1 MVSCMQDLGGFGPR
15 DIFFLTY
22 CHAKHSFDK
31 LKHIEDNPH
40 LYYKRATKVL
50 K

>member
-1 MVSCMQDLGGFGPR
+1 MVACMQDLESLSAR

-22 CHAKHSFDK
+22 CHAKQSFDK
-31 LKHIEDNPH
+31 LKHIEDNQH
-40 LYYKRATKVL
+40 LYYKRATKIL

>member
-1 MVSCMQDLGGFGPR
+1 MVACMQDLGCLSAR
-15 DIFFLTY
+15 DLFFLTY

-31 LKHIEDNPH
+31 LKHIEENQH
-40 LYYKRATKVL
+40 LYYKRATKNL